1 MARAPARKTP
11 PKPAPKQP
19 DRSAW
24 LEWIIAGASSLV
36 VIALVGF
43 LVYDAIRQN
52 GGTPILMLAVEST
65 NVGQEGQVVVTVGND
80 GDRAAAEVRIEGLA
94 GEERSEAA
102 LDFSPAH
109 SRLSVTL
116 MFSEPVD
123 AGDVALRVLS
133 FTDP

>member
-11 PKPAPKQP
+11 TKPVAKGP
-19 DRSAW
+19 DRSAL
-24 LEWIIAGASSLV
+24 LEWIIAAVSSV
-36 VIALVGF
+36 VLIGLVGF

-94 GEERSEAA
+94 GEERSEAV

>member
-43 LVYDAIRQN
+43 LVYDAIRQT
-52 GGTPILMLAVEST
+52 GSTPILVLAVEST
-65 NVGQEGQVVVTVGND
+65 NVAQDGQVVVSIGND

-94 GEERSEAA
+94 GDERSEVV

-116 MFSEPVD
+116 MFSQAVAAE
-123 AGDVALRVLS
+123 DVALRVLS